1 MELPWIERREAYVR
15 GRSAAGGRSGRWR
28 VSNMIHIRPV
38 DEGFT
43 YDGILKLRTHFV
55 DPEVATEIHILGAF
69 SGDELIGTIVYDWMK
84 VYDDRPDKE
93 LYVLDAYL
101 LPSWRRRRVF
111 TRLFHAM
118 TQHHQGCRVG
128 GHFVEPH
135 LERMANRYNQ
145 TIGGVLT
152 ITCLNGTYGVQFGKL
167 RTRQFAGSKGRK
179 EAQKIKAA
187 VLRGELAELTET
199 VK

>member
-1 MELPWIERREAYVR
+1 
-15 GRSAAGGRSGRWR
+15 
-28 VSNMIHIRPV
+28 MIHIRPV

-93 LYVLDAYL
+93 LYVLDAYV
-101 LPSWRRRRVF
+101 LPKWCCRRVF

-145 TIGGVLT
+145 TIGGVPT
-152 ITCLNGTYGVQFGKL
+152 IICLL
-167 RTRQFAGSKGRK
+167 RTRQFAGAKGRK

-187 VLRGELAELTET
+187 ILRGELAELTET

>member
-1 MELPWIERREAYVR
+1 
-15 GRSAAGGRSGRWR
+15 
-28 VSNMIHIRPV
+28 MIHIRPV

-69 SGDELIGTIVYDWMK
+69 SGDDLNGTIVYDWMK

-93 LYVLDAYL
+93 LYVLDAYV
-101 LPSWRRRRVF
+101 LPNWRRRRVF

-118 TQHHQGCRVG
+118 TQHHQACRVG

-145 TIGGVLT
+145 TIGGVPT
-152 ITCLNGTYGVQFGKL
+152 IICLNGAYGVQFGKL
-167 RTRQFAGSKGRK
+167 RTRQFAGAKGRK

-187 VLRGELAELTET
+187 ILRGELAELTET